1 MNQTRRDFLMQG
13 SSAVAASLIGQQAQ
27 EKRPPNV
34 LFILTDQHRQDGVGA
49 YGKPGIRT
57 PNLDGLARHGI
68 RFDRAYT
75 AQPVCSPN
83 RASILSG
90 LYPHRHGVRENLW
103 PLSPD
108 VRILPHLLREH
119 GYRCGYF
126 GKWHLGDPARGA
138 YDVMPTYERD
148 GRGGSGQSGWG
159 HYYTVDEK
167 KVYQTEILTKDTI
180 DFIKQSEQPFYATVS
195 FYPPHPPYSVPPH
208 YEAMYA
214 SLYPDDENRRKYY
227 AMCTAIDDAVGR
239 LLDALEDQSLTQNTL
254 VIFTTEH
261 GHHFDRRWN
270 DHSKRSCYDI
280 AARVPLLMRFPGTI
294 PLGQQSKALFSQ
306 VDLFPTIAGLLELPT
321 PEATD
326 GVDQSD
332 LLIGK
337 TEKTRDH
344 LAIVNVPRRDRT
356 PEPYEGTLPDEER
369 CVRTDDWKLI
379 LSSTRHPELYRPD
392 DDPDE
397 RTNLWDQYKDTDIV
411 TGLKDH
417 LTAWATQ
424 TSDSLTS
431 KLLSTPE

>member
-57 PNLDGLARHGI
+57 PNLDGLARDGI

-119 GYRCGYF
+119 DYRCGYF

-148 GRGGSGQSGWG
+148 GRGGRGRSGWG
-159 HYYTVDEK
+159 HYYT
-167 KVYQTEILTKDTI
+167 
-180 DFIKQSEQPFYATVS
+180 
-195 FYPPHPPYSVPPH
+195 
-208 YEAMYA
+208 
-214 SLYPDDENRRKYY
+214 
-227 AMCTAIDDAVGR
+227 VGR

-294 PLGQQSKALFSQ
+294 PLGQQSRALFSQ